1 MVSQHCKKE
10 DYIVSRLAEFEQNL
24 SFPFTNKGAEHRLY
38 LEHVSVFCKESENI
52 SKKRRKIQ
60 VKAELERQPQW

>member
-10 DYIVSRLAEFEQNL
+10 DYVVSRLAEFEQNL

-38 LEHVSVFCKESENI
+38 LEHVFCKESENI